1 MHGKER
7 FRGPEPQFAA
17 MTPIAKLL
25 CPFAVTEN
33 APQLIRNGYLKPIII
48 SDVFYWEQSNK

>member
-48 SDVFYWEQSNK
+48 SDVFY